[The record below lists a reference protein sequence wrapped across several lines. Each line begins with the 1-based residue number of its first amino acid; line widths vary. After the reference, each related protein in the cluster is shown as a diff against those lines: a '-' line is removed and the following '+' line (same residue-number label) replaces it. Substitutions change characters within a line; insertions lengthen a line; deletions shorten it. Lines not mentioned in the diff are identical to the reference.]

1 MEDLEILN
9 LWKAYDQKLEENLN
23 FNRKNAE
30 EILNIKVNSLLSSMK
45 PLKIFTILAG
55 ILWVG
60 FGGLMLINL
69 ALHTL
74 SSVNPFFLLSAAL
87 QVLITAI
94 ALIMY
99 TYQFVLISQVD
110 MSRPVVETQEQLARL
125 KSSTLWIARILFL
138 QLPLWTTFYLSWS
151 MFTSGNMIMLIVQAL
166 VTASFT
172 YSAIWLFLNIKFEN
186 RDKKWFRLMFE
197 GKEWTPVMQSMEL
210 LSQINEYRKL

>member
-30 EILNIKVNSLLSSMK
+30 EILGIKVNSLLSSMK
-45 PLKIFTILAG
+45 PLKIFTILVG
-55 ILWVG
+55 LLWAG
-60 FGGLMLINL
+60 FGGLVLMKV
-69 ALHTL
+69 ALHAPL
-74 SSVNPFFLLSAAL
+74 SVNPFFLLSAAL
-87 QVLITAI
+87 QVLITGI
-94 ALIMY
+94 ALVLYI
-99 TYQFVLISQVD
+99 YQFVLISQVD
-110 MSRPVVETQEQLARL
+110 MSRPVVETQEHLARL

-138 QLPLWTTFYLSWS
+138 QLPLWTTFYLSES
-151 MFTSGNMIMLIVQAL
+151 MFTSGNSILLIVQGI

-172 YSAIWLFLNIKFEN
+172 YGAIWLFLNIKFEN
-186 RDKKWFRLMFE
+186 RDKKWFRIMFE